1 MNIKTVRLS
10 ITLVLLIG
18 GILLIAGYL
27 SGFSYS
33 DLMPRTFSLPDSPV
47 EPQQNATR
55 LVINL
60 PPIIAPVDDG
70 EHFYYVQAN
79 LSVEIDRPTTGTLIR
94 DRHET
99 IDRYILEML
108 HSYPIQDLRA
118 PGRSIT
124 LRDDLK
130 RTVNKLLPKGQVRN
144 VYITSWLITPIG
156 Y

>member
-1 MNIKTVRLS
+1 MTLRVGIALFLIITS
-10 ITLVLLIG
+10 ILCLVGYLG
-18 GILLIAGYL
+18 GI
-27 SGFSYS
+27 SYS
-33 DLMPRTFSLPDSPV
+33 DLMPRTFSIKDAPV
-47 EPQQNATR
+47 EPQQKSSG

-70 EHFYYVQAN
+70 ERYYYVQAN
-79 LSVEIDRPTTGTLIR
+79 LAVEIDRPATGTVIR
-94 DRHET
+94 DRHDT
-99 IDRYILEML
+99 IDRYIMEML
-108 HSYPIQDLRA
+108 HNYPIRDLRT
-118 PGRSIT
+118 PGQSVT

>member
-1 MNIKTVRLS
+1 MTLRLG
-10 ITLVLLIG
+10 IALLLIISSMLLLVGYLG
-18 GILLIAGYL
+18 GI
-27 SGFSYS
+27 SYS
-33 DLMPRTFSLPDSPV
+33 DLLPRTFSIKESPV
-47 EPQQNATR
+47 EPQQKSAG

-70 EHFYYVQAN
+70 ERFYYVQAN
-79 LSVEIDRPTTGTLIR
+79 LAVEIDRPSTGTVVR

-99 IDRYILEML
+99 IDRYIMEML
-108 HSYPIQDLRA
+108 HSYPMQDLRA
-118 PGRSIT
+118 PGHSVT

-130 RTVNKLLPKGQVRN
+130 RTVNRVLPKGQIRN

>member
-1 MNIKTVRLS
+1 MTLRVG
-10 ITLVLLIG
+10 ITLF
-18 GILLIAGYL
+18 LLIASFLVLVGYV
-27 SGFSYS
+27 GGISYS
-33 DLMPRTFSLPDSPV
+33 DLMPRTFSIKDAPV
-47 EPQQNATR
+47 GPQQKSVG
-55 LVINL
+55 LMINL

-70 EHFYYVQAN
+70 ERFYYVQAN
-79 LSVEIDRPTTGTLIR
+79 LAVEIDRAATGTVIR
-94 DRHET
+94 DRHDT
-99 IDRYILEML
+99 IDQYIMEML

-118 PGRSIT
+118 PGRSVT

>member
-1 MNIKTVRLS
+1 MTLRLG
-10 ITLVLLIG
+10 IALLLLLVCFLVLVGYVG
-18 GILLIAGYL
+18 GIT
-27 SGFSYS
+27 YS
-33 DLMPRTFSLPDSPV
+33 DLMPRTFSIKDAPV
-47 EPQQNATR
+47 EPQQKSAG

-70 EHFYYVQAN
+70 ERFYYVQAN
-79 LSVEIDRPTTGTLIR
+79 LAVEIDRAATGTVIR
-94 DRHET
+94 DRHDT
-99 IDRYILEML
+99 IDRYIMELL
-108 HSYPIQDLRA
+108 HSYPMQDLRA
-118 PGRSIT
+118 PGQSVT

>member
-1 MNIKTVRLS
+1 MTLRLG
-10 ITLVLLIG
+10 IVLFLIMT
-18 GILLIAGYL
+18 GILLSVGYL
-27 SGFSYS
+27 TGISYS
-33 DLMPRTFSLPDSPV
+33 DLMPRTFSIKDSPV
-47 EPQQNATR
+47 EPQQKAAE

-70 EHFYYVQAN
+70 AQFYYVQAN
-79 LSVEIDRPTTGTLIR
+79 LAVEIDRPATGTVIR

-99 IDRYILEML
+99 IDRYIMEML

-118 PGRSIT
+118 PGRSVT
-124 LRDDLK
+124 LREDLK

>member
-1 MNIKTVRLS
+1 MTLRVG
-10 ITLVLLIG
+10 ITLFLLITSFLVLVGYVG
-18 GILLIAGYL
+18 GI
-27 SGFSYS
+27 SYS
-33 DLMPRTFSLPDSPV
+33 DLMPRTFSIKEAPV
-47 EPQQNATR
+47 EPQQKSVG

-70 EHFYYVQAN
+70 ERFYYVQAN
-79 LSVEIDRPTTGTLIR
+79 LAVEIDRPATVTVIR
-94 DRHET
+94 DRHDT
-99 IDRYILEML
+99 IDRYIMEML

-118 PGRSIT
+118 PGRSVT